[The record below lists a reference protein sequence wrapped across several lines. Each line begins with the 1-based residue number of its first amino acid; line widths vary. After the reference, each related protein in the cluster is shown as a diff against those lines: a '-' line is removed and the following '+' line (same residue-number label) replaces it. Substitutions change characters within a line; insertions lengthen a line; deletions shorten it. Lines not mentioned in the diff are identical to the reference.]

1 VEDEEVLTGGNVAA
15 QVVRVGATVRKS
27 VVAQTAGVEAVLEQ
41 RCAGGRARSGGAG
54 RGRTHAGHLASGL
67 LASVRAA
74 AARDLGRPEDEQRA
88 ATRNALRRASA
99 QADPQILLEVVEHVA
114 GCLVDRGDSD
124 AALRLLRAAR
134 RIREEQGVGL
144 SVPRHARRHADEARA
159 SSTAPDLAVR
169 VDLPWLTAAATE
181 ALG

>member
-1 VEDEEVLTGGNVAA
+1 MLLRRLCGWGRPCGSLWWLRRLGLKLFSNNAA
-15 QVVRVGATVRKS
+15 RADAL
-27 VVAQTAGVEAVLEQ
+27 AQEAWDAAE
-41 RCAGGRARSGGAG
+41 
-54 RGRTHAGHLASGL
+54 RTRDTWHLGL

-134 RIREEQGVGL
+134 RIREEQGVAL
-144 SVPRHARRHADEARA
+144 SVPRHARRDADEARA

>member
-1 VEDEEVLTGGNVAA
+1 M
-15 QVVRVGATVRKS
+15 
-27 VVAQTAGVEAVLEQ
+27 
-41 RCAGGRARSGGAG
+41 
-54 RGRTHAGHLASGL
+54 
-67 LASVRAA
+67 
-74 AARDLGRPEDEQRA
+74 
-88 ATRNALRRASA
+88 
-99 QADPQILLEVVEHVA
+99 
-114 GCLVDRGDSD
+114 DRGDSD

-134 RIREEQGVGL
+134 RIREEQGVAL